1 MRLHERDKARGE
13 LLNSLEEKVRDMKR
27 DIERKMAQP
36 YGDGSTSNMVNA
48 TTDVIPRL
56 EDLIK
61 DLADRP

>member
-13 LLNSLEEKVRDMKR
+13 LLNTLEEQIRDMKR
-27 DIERKMAQP
+27 SIERKMAQP

-56 EDLIK
+56 EDLLKELI
-61 DLADRP
+61 DRP

>member
-13 LLNSLEEKVRDMKR
+13 LLNTLEEQIRDMKR
-27 DIERKMAQP
+27 SIERKMAQP

-56 EDLIK
+56 EDMLKELI
-61 DLADRP
+61 DRP